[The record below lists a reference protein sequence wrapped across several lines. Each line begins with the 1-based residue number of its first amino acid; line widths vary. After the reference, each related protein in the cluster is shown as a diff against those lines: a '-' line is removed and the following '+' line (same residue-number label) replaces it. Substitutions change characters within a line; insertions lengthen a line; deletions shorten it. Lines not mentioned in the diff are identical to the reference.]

1 MMNCQEA
8 TRLLSEQQERTLS
21 VKETMALKM
30 HTAMCSAC
38 RNFGKQMDMI
48 RGFARSYAKQESAKQ
63 ESVKQESVK
72 SETAKSESAKKED
85 TPPDEKE
92 QPR

>member
-21 VKETMALKM
+21 VKEIMALKM

-38 RNFGKQMDMI
+38 RNFGKQMDTI
-48 RGFARSYAKQESAKQ
+48 RGFARTYAKQE
-63 ESVKQESVK
+63 
-72 SETAKSESAKKED
+72 TAKEENAKDES
-85 TPPDEKE
+85 TLSNNKE
-92 QPR
+92 QPK